1 MKKLLMALLCL
12 TVFACN
18 QNKKD
23 YQKPENALDAGRSF
37 IEHSLKGEF
46 STAKRY
52 MIQDKENLYWL
63 DKVSKDYN
71 GISEK
76 DKAGFSSSSIKIN
89 EVADVSDSITVINYS
104 NSYKNRSQK
113 VKVVNYGGDWLV
125 DFKYTFSGNL

>member
-1 MKKLLMALLCL
+1 MKKLLVALFCFLVL
-12 TVFACN
+12 ACN

-23 YQKPENALDAGRSF
+23 YETPENALDAGRLF

-46 STAKRY
+46 TTARRY
-52 MIQDKENLYWL
+52 MLQDKENLYWL

-71 GISEK
+71 EFSEK
-76 DKAGFSSSSIKIN
+76 DKAGFSGASIKIN

-104 NSYKNRSQK
+104 NSYRNRSQK
-113 VKVVNYGGDWLV
+113 VKVIRYSGNWLV